1 MNHIEVEVHGQAVQ
15 EAAENVF
22 KTEKVHAVISR
33 QGQTVVL
40 TLQKKDERKEALV
53 ALRNKVR
60 EFGFVAGIL
69 VSVLEKFG
77 EEVFVSTQGV
87 DTFGKKEMVTVLRQ
101 GKCSDCNEVHLLT
114 GETKT
119 ANLLPQNLGHDILF
133 ETTSATKE
141 TVQ

>member
-33 QGQTVVL
+33 QGQTIVF

-53 ALRNKVR
+53 ALGNKVR
-60 EFGFVAGIL
+60 EFGSVVGIL

-77 EEVFVSTQGV
+77 EEVFVSTQGA
-87 DTFGKKEMVTVLRQ
+87 DEFGKKEMVTVLRQ
-101 GKCSDCNEVHLLT
+101 GKCSDCNEVHLLES
-114 GETKT
+114 ETET
-119 ANLLPQNLGHDILF
+119 ADLLPQNFGHNVTF
-133 ETTSATKE
+133 
-141 TVQ
+141 